1 MLFKT
6 AWPMDSELKSL
17 QLRARTIGLVAGKQA
32 GLLAAAVGDCDL
44 SAGPGFAAEVARDSG
59 FHFLASNLLDK
70 AGKKLFSSHM
80 IVESAG
86 LRVGVFGLCGT
97 ITGNIPSQQGIRQ
110 EDPLTTARREIEF
123 LRPRSHLVVCLSHQ
137 GLQADQDMARNV
149 TGLDLIVGGH
159 SREMTTDPIVLGR
172 TLVVQAYC
180 QGKYVCKLEMDAPA
194 TWPTT
199 ASWVNAR
206 YGSPGPGGPA
216 APRFDCLF
224 APMDKNVGEDATVT
238 TALKNL
244 SVEVAKLGAGQ
255 PQPPAPATAPVQR
268 PAPDAASSV
277 PSTAQS
283 TFVYWGAPLCAS
295 CHTEQAAFWKK
306 TVHAT
311 AIDVLRRRGKVMD
324 LECIGCHT
332 TGFRKPGGF
341 AAANRIFGFEN
352 VQCEACHGPGLEHGK
367 GTLGATARSRT
378 TCVGCHTT
386 ERSPNFDWGA
396 MLPVMSCPKMQPT
409 TR

>member
-6 AWPMDSELKSL
+6 AWPMDTELKQL
-17 QLRARTIGLVAGKQA
+17 QLRARTIGSVVGKQI
-32 GLLAAAVGDCDL
+32 GLLASGVGECDL
-44 SAGPGFAAEVARDSG
+44 AAGPAFAAEIARDAG

-86 LRVGVFGLCGT
+86 IRVGLFGICGT
-97 ITGNIPSQQGIRQ
+97 LSGNIPSQQGIQQ
-110 EDPLTTARREIEF
+110 EDPLAAARREVEF
-123 LRPRSHLVVCLSHQ
+123 LRPRAHLVVCLSHM
-137 GLQADQDMARNV
+137 GLQADQDLARNLP
-149 TGLDLIVGGH
+149 GLDLIVGGH

-180 QGKYVCKLEMDAPA
+180 QGKYVCKLELDAPA

-224 APMDKNVGEDATVT
+224 APMDKNVGEDASVT
-238 TALKNL
+238 SELKTL
-244 SVEVAKLGAGQ
+244 AAEVAKLSGAQ
-255 PQPPAPATAPVQR
+255 PPPPAPAVGPVAR
-268 PAPDAASSV
+268 PAPAPSSSV
-277 PSTAQS
+277 PATPQS

-295 CHTEQAAFWKK
+295 CHTEQTAFWKK

-311 AIDVLRRRGKVMD
+311 AMDVLRKRGKSMD

-341 AAANRIFGFEN
+341 DTANRMFNFEN

-367 GTLGATARSRT
+367 GTLGATARSRA

-386 ERSPNFDWGA
+386 ERSPHFDYDA
-396 MLPVMSCPKMQPT
+396 MLSAMSCPKMQPT
-409 TR
+409 SR